1 MADKGYFVRAFV
13 RWANAH
19 PELVVMLCLIL
30 MGCVQVLAGGDPTNI
45 VTGIFGY
52 LTGKAE
58 DKIKNSGDDDENRD
72 P

>member
-1 MADKGYFVRAFV
+1 MADKRYFVRAFV

-19 PELVVMLCLIL
+19 PELVVMLCLIAL
-30 MGCVQVLAGGDPTNI
+30 GSVQVLAGGDPTNI

-58 DKIKNSGDDDENRD
+58 EKIKNSGTDDEN
-72 P
+72 

>member
-1 MADKGYFVRAFV
+1 MADKRKFVRAFV

-19 PELVVMLCLIL
+19 PELVVMLCLIAL
-30 MGCVQVLAGGDPTNI
+30 GSVQVLAGGDPTNI

-58 DKIKNSGDDDENRD
+58 EKIKNSGDDNENGD